1 MRYPRNSSIFAF
13 GQADKARASATVHE
27 ILDAMWLFDAKL
39 ERALSK
45 FDEIKAR
52 QESLSK
58 STRWLYY
65 SLTAMESIVTA

>member
-1 MRYPRNSSIFAF
+1 
-13 GQADKARASATVHE
+13 
-27 ILDAMWLFDAKL
+27 MWLFDGKL